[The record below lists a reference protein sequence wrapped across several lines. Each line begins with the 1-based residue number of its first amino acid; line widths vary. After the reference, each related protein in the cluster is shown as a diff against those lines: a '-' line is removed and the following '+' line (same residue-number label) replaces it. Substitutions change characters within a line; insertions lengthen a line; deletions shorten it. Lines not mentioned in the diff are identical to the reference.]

1 MSDKTI
7 DERTIDAD
15 QIREEHL
22 AEVHET
28 VQWAYLFGVLLFGTI
43 GMLVIIA
50 ILDAI

>member
-1 MSDKTI
+1 MSDRTI

-22 AEVHET
+22 TEAHEA

-43 GMLVIIA
+43 GMLVMIA
-50 ILDAI
+50 ILDVI